1 MLHQL
6 VRPPFSPTFQHA
18 SSMFQVCA
26 VRRRVAQYSSLGGL
40 WFAISFLFFLL
51 CYFLCSYL
59 TSDFLSAQLSDT
71 KSLEIVQSRGLL
83 SALACTVFFRFAEKN
98 GSWFGQLH
106 HQQLMVALALKYLN
120 LHITMSM
127 CALVLSLLVMLKNL
141 YLERQFSDRVNDF
154 G

>member
-6 VRPPFSPTFQHA
+6 VRPPFLPTFQHA

-26 VRRRVAQYSSLGGL
+26 VRRRVAQYSTLGGL
-40 WFAISFLFFLL
+40 WFAISFLFFFVMP
-51 CYFLCSYL
+51 FLCSYL

-71 KSLEIVQSRGLL
+71 KSLEVVQSRGLL
-83 SALACTVFFRFAEKN
+83 SALACTGFFRCAEKN

-120 LHITMSM
+120 LHITLPM
-127 CALVLSLLVMLKNL
+127 CALVQSLLGMLKKM
-141 YLERQFSDRVNDF
+141 YLGRQSFHRFNVF